1 MESQIRSNPVEIQ
14 KMMPSNI
21 SFEDYYGLSDFP
33 KISHMTVTEP
43 KPIVIHQEPK
53 KLVVEEPPSPP
64 PSLVSPA
71 TASISPLKEKEKEKE
86 AVEDEW
92 VTVKNRGKKKAQ
104 EAAKYESLAEQ
115 QMSNTKSKKK
125 SIKKKLKDIHELIK
139 KQAAGEKLDNNQ
151 LMKIQSKKGLE
162 KELAALGPN

>member
-1 MESQIRSNPVEIQ
+1 METQLRSNPVEIQ

-21 SFEDYYGLSDFP
+21 SFEDYYGLSEFP
-33 KISHMTVTEP
+33 KISHTAVPEP
-43 KPIVIHQEPK
+43 RPIVIHQEAK

-64 PSLVSPA
+64 PSLVSPEP
-71 TASISPLKEKEKEKE
+71 TSISPLKEREKE

-104 EAAKYESLAEQ
+104 ETAKFESLAEQ
-115 QMSNTKSKKK
+115 QMNNSKSKKK
-125 SIKKKLKDIHELIK
+125 SIKKKLKDIQDLIK

-151 LMKIQSKKGLE
+151 LMKIQSKKSLE